1 MVWQERGEWWEK
13 GEVSIGDGGDTAD
26 GGGCV
31 LVAVV
36 VALVVGLVIVVVV
49 ITEVVMGIM

>member
-13 GEVSIGDGGDTAD
+13 GEVSIGDGG
-26 GGGCV
+26 GCV
-31 LVAVV
+31 LIAVV

-49 ITEVVMGIM
+49 VIEVVMGIM

>member
-36 VALVVGLVIVVVV
+36 GLVIVVVV